1 MLLQAIRDGVVNASI
16 DHTQGWVKSKV
27 SLSSA
32 THGAIAFGVVM
43 SASYVF

>member
-27 SLSSA
+27 SYLLHRMGQS
-32 THGAIAFGVVM
+32 HLVWQ
-43 SASYVF
+43 